1 MMNLNQLELNF
12 SDQDVLRNYSLKLAQ
27 NLKRKIIEL
36 MLNQFQLQTKN

>member
-1 MMNLNQLELNF
+1 MVNLNQFELYI